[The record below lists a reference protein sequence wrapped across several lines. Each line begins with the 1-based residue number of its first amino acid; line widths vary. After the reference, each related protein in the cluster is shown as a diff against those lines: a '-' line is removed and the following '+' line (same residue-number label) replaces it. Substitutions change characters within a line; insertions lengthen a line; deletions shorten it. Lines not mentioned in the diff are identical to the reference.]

1 MRPSPSDPPRPLRS
15 TAGLLAWVWS
25 GVIVYASLFPF
36 DGWRWPPGVAP
47 GDLLR
52 LPWPRYFI
60 PFDIVSN
67 LAGYAPL
74 GLLITLAGLRRGVG
88 GGRAA
93 VAGGLAGALLSAVL
107 ELVQQLLPGRV
118 PSSLDWLLNAGGAG
132 LGAGLALLAAR
143 GGGLRAWDR
152 WRDRWVLR
160 GHGGALALLALWPV
174 ALVYPPPSPFGL
186 GRIGPAL
193 QRGLVWLLED
203 VPWAQPVLDAL
214 IAPGASVSAWSGGAG
229 AVVPCAGLLAPW
241 LLACAASTPGRRR
254 WVLLAGIVL
263 VGLGASTLSAV
274 ISYGP
279 SHAWAWAAPG
289 ELRGVA
295 LVVGLALPLAWL
307 PPRLAGLV
315 GLACLLLLV
324 LAVHALPIDPYLALN
339 EQSWEQG
346 RFIRFHGL
354 TPWLAWLWPYAAM
367 AWLSARLAR
376 A

>member
-1 MRPSPSDPPRPLRS
+1 MSVPPSDAPRPARS
-15 TAGLLAWVWS
+15 TAGMLAWVWA

-36 DGWRWPPGVAP
+36 EGWRWPPGVAP

-74 GLLITLAGLRRGVG
+74 GLLITLAGLRRGASWR
-88 GGRAA
+88 RALIP
-93 VAGGLAGALLSAVL
+93 GLLAGALLSGGL
-107 ELVQQLLPGRV
+107 ELIQHLLPGRV
-118 PSSLDWLLNAGGAG
+118 PSSLDWLLNAAGAL
-132 LGAGLALLAAR
+132 LGAVLAGVAAR

-152 WRDRWVLR
+152 WRNRWVLR

-193 QRGLVWLLED
+193 QRGMVWALED
-203 VPWAQPVLDAL
+203 VPWARPVLDAL
-214 IAPGASVSAWSGGAG
+214 TTPMPAALAWPGPVGAT
-229 AVVPCAGLLAPW
+229 VLCAGLLAPC

-254 WVLLAGIVL
+254 GVLLCGIVL
-263 VGLGASTLSAV
+263 AGVAASTLSSV
-274 ISYGP
+274 INYGP
-279 SHAWAWAAPG
+279 AHPWAWAAPG
-289 ELRGVA
+289 DGQGLMLVIA
-295 LVVGLALPLAWL
+295 LLLPLAWL
-307 PPRLAGLV
+307 PSRLAGLA
-315 GLACLLLLV
+315 GLACLLVLV
-324 LAVHALPIDPYLALN
+324 LAVHALPLDPYGALN

-354 TPWLAWLWPYAAM
+354 TPWLAWLWPYGAM

-376 A
+376 P